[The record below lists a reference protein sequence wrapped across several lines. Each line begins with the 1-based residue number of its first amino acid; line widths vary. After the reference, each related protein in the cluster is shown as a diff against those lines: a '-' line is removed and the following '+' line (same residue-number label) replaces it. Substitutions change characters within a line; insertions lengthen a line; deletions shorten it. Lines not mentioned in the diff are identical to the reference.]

1 MKVYVAFSI
10 HGTHAFLVAARSI
23 QPVAPEAKVLLIA
36 GRHFNVVPSRR
47 PDHNPE
53 QDGLK
58 LHWGELYRRT
68 PYADGMYRPIKCPV
82 KALSLFRKLEADGWT
97 IFNREKFMERHAN
110 RFFKKPAAYEKE

>member
-10 HGTHAFLVAARSI
+10 HGTNAFLVAVRSI
-23 QPVAPEAKVLLIA
+23 QPVASGTEVFLIGSYA
-36 GRHFNVVPSRR
+36 FRLATSRR
-47 PDHNPE
+47 PDHNPA

-58 LHWGELYRRT
+58 LHWGKLYRRT

-110 RFFKKPAAYEKE
+110 RFFKKPVAYEKE